1 MHRFFVPAAQ
11 LVGDDV
17 TLSGEVL
24 HHLQV
29 VRLRAGDEVLLLDG
43 AGLVCR
49 CELLSSDRQRAQL
62 LVRERW
68 HEAETAWPL
77 RLLQGLPK
85 GEKMELIL
93 QKGVELG
100 IAAFTPVRSER
111 SVPERGRPERWERI
125 VSEAA
130 RQSRRPLLPRLD
142 PVQSLEDALAATREE
157 LRLLLWE
164 EGSVPLAEALP
175 AAVPRDGVL
184 LVGPEGGISASE
196 AERAVQHGF
205 VPVSLGQ
212 RILRTETAG
221 LAVAAILQ
229 HRFGDLGRS
238 AP

>member
-17 TLSGEVL
+17 TLEGEVL
-24 HHLQV
+24 HHVQV
-29 VRLRAGDEVLLLDG
+29 VRLRSGDAVLLLDG

-49 CELLSSDRQRAQL
+49 CELLGSDRRRARLQ
-62 LVRERW
+62 VRERW
-68 HEAETAWPL
+68 REAETAWPL

-100 IAAFTPVRSER
+100 LAAVTPVTTER
-111 SVPERGRPERWERI
+111 SVPQRGKEERWATI
-125 VSEAA
+125 VREAA

-142 PVQSLEDALAATREE
+142 PLQPLAAALKDAREE

-164 EGSVPLAEALP
+164 EGSVPLAQALP
-175 AAVPRDGVL
+175 VAPPRDGVL
-184 LVGPEGGISASE
+184 LVGPEGGFAAAE
-196 AERAVQHGF
+196 AERAVRHGF
-205 VPVSLGQ
+205 VPVSLGR

-229 HRFGDLGRS
+229 HRYGDLG
-238 AP
+238 AA